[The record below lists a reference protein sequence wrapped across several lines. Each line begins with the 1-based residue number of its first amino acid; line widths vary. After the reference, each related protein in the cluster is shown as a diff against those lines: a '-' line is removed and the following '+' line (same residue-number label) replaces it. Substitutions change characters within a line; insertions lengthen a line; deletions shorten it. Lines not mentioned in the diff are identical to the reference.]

1 MKRKCRSGLA
11 LALAFVLT
19 GAACMLPVI
28 PVSAETGAG
37 AESKDVKKITVNVQT
52 TDSITLKAEDNYE
65 YAIET
70 EKENGRRPGSMTG
83 RIRLLYLKAFRQR
96 PSIGLAADWQ
106 EVPRQ

>member
-37 AESKDVKKITVNVQT
+37 VESKDVKKIAVNVQT

-70 EKENGRRPGSMTG
+70 EKDNVKTWKWAEAGQYDRTNKTV
-83 RIRLLYLKAFRQR
+83 IFK
-96 PSIGLAADWQ
+96 GLQAETQ
-106 EVPRQ
+106 YRFGC